1 EARPQWW
8 RWFNSLEMDDE
19 DLIRDTS
26 TMGGLGILGPPTSEK
41 RSHVYTFL
49 FPPQDHKI
57 EGNVVDPATRKG
69 FRAEVDEERGIVR
82 LKRDQ
87 NRCNEPLPR
96 ALVPQAPIPDNAQ
109 REALVR
115 FAKSHL
121 AQDGAY
127 PALADIVSRGLP
139 RVNLEL

>member
-1 EARPQWW
+1 LPVLSIPAQNVAAAEERERVKAALLARSQEEGDVPWLIAQLLEYHRREARPQWW

-87 NRCNEPLPR
+87 NRC
-96 ALVPQAPIPDNAQ
+96 
-109 REALVR
+109 
-115 FAKSHL
+115 
-121 AQDGAY
+121 
-127 PALADIVSRGLP
+127 
-139 RVNLEL
+139 